1 MDRMELF
8 ARIQLEQEET
18 ILLIIDIQTKLMAA
32 MDARDQVCQN
42 TGILLTTARELQIPV
57 VVTEQYPR
65 GLGPSVPELVQ
76 QLPSEVRMLE
86 KSSFDAARSGLL
98 SVLDEL
104 GRHSVII
111 CGTEAHICVYQT
123 TRSLLE
129 QGYRVFPIED
139 AICSRAPCN
148 YQCGLALMNRMGA
161 WTLTTEGRVFDL
173 LKASDIP
180 GFKTISKDVEMRS
193 QADSREC

>member
-111 CGTEAHICVYQT
+111 CGTEAHICVYQ
-123 TRSLLE
+123 RLQGLSHRRCYLL
-129 QGYRVFPIED
+129 PL
-139 AICSRAPCN
+139 P
-148 YQCGLALMNRMGA
+148 L
-161 WTLTTEGRVFDL
+161 
-173 LKASDIP
+173 
-180 GFKTISKDVEMRS
+180 
-193 QADSREC
+193 

>member
-65 GLGPSVPELVQ
+65 GLGYCSVTPTGIWSYRAV
-76 QLPSEVRMLE
+76 S
-86 KSSFDAARSGLL
+86 
-98 SVLDEL
+98 
-104 GRHSVII
+104 
-111 CGTEAHICVYQT
+111 
-123 TRSLLE
+123 
-129 QGYRVFPIED
+129 QG
-139 AICSRAPCN
+139 A
-148 YQCGLALMNRMGA
+148 GA
-161 WTLTTEGRVFDL
+161 FCT
-173 LKASDIP
+173 
-180 GFKTISKDVEMRS
+180 
-193 QADSREC
+193 

>member
-76 QLPSEVRMLE
+76 QLPSEVRE
-86 KSSFDAARSGLL
+86 
-98 SVLDEL
+98 
-104 GRHSVII
+104 
-111 CGTEAHICVYQT
+111 
-123 TRSLLE
+123 
-129 QGYRVFPIED
+129 VFFRCRTQWS
-139 AICSRAPCN
+139 AICA
-148 YQCGLALMNRMGA
+148 
-161 WTLTTEGRVFDL
+161 GRVGT
-173 LKASDIP
+173 A
-180 GFKTISKDVEMRS
+180 
-193 QADSREC
+193 

>member
-76 QLPSEVRMLE
+76 QLPR
-86 KSSFDAARSGLL
+86 KFG
-98 SVLDEL
+98 
-104 GRHSVII
+104 
-111 CGTEAHICVYQT
+111 CW
-123 TRSLLE
+123 RSLLSMPHAVVC
-129 QGYRVFPIED
+129 YL
-139 AICSRAPCN
+139 C
-148 YQCGLALMNRMGA
+148 
-161 WTLTTEGRVFDL
+161 WTSWDGI
-173 LKASDIP
+173 A
-180 GFKTISKDVEMRS
+180 
-193 QADSREC
+193 